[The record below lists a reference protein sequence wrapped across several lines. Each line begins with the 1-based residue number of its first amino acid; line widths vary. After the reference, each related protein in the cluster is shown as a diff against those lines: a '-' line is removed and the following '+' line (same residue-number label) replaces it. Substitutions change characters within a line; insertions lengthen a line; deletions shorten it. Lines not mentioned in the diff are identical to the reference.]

1 MAQASPFRRICN
13 SPAGNN
19 WICNPKQMYCRF
31 FLLQM
36 LIFDAS
42 ELQIR
47 QNGGKKFKSWEI
59 GKRLRA
65 GGAGRY
71 LRLHHAQPGED
82 VNFFQDAHG

>member
-1 MAQASPFRRICN
+1 
-13 SPAGNN
+13 
-19 WICNPKQMYCRF
+19 
-31 FLLQM
+31 M

-47 QNGGKKFKSWEI
+47 QNGGKNLKVGEI